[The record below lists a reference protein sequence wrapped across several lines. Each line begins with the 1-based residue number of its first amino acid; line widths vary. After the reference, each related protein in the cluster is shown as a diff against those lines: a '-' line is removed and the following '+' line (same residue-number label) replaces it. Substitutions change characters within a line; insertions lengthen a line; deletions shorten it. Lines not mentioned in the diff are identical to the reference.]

1 MQLHISHHYH
11 PCKLYITNI
20 YVVYKAQMSEESSEG
35 EGTRAAE
42 LVEYDEITLPNNA
55 AKAST
60 QPANTN
66 NINLTKNS
74 AYSASS
80 KISQCHFLCPI
91 IAIPAAI

>member
-1 MQLHISHHYH
+1 
-11 PCKLYITNI
+11 
-20 YVVYKAQMSEESSEG
+20 MSEESSES

-42 LVEYDEITLPNNA
+42 LVEYDEITLPNIA
-55 AKAST
+55 PKAST
-60 QPANTN
+60 QPTNTY

-91 IAIPAAI
+91 IAISAAI

>member
-1 MQLHISHHYH
+1 
-11 PCKLYITNI
+11 
-20 YVVYKAQMSEESSEG
+20 MSEESSEG

-66 NINLTKNS
+66 INLTKNS

-80 KISQCHFLCPI
+80 KISQCHFLCPF

>member
-1 MQLHISHHYH
+1 MQLQHYIISYTY
-11 PCKLYITNI
+11 KKFASMYI
-20 YVVYKAQMSEESSEG
+20 VVYKAQMSEESSES

-42 LVEYDEITLPNNA
+42 LVEYDEITLPNIA
-55 AKAST
+55 PKAST
-60 QPANTN
+60 QPAN

-91 IAIPAAI
+91 IAIPEAI